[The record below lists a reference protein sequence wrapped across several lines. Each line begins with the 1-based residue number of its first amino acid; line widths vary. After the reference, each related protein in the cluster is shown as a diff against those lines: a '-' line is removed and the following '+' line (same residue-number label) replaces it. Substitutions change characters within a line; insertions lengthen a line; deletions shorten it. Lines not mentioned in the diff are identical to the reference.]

1 MSGALKNEAVRAD
14 TSTAKAWLRALELT
28 APISSNPERI
38 FPAVILEVAARMG
51 DAPALLSDQE
61 SFTYRALAV
70 RINQYARWA
79 LDHGLEKGDV
89 VCLLMENRPEFM
101 AIWLGITS
109 AGAAVSLLNTNLA
122 GASLAHCICAVR
134 PKHIIVSAEFTK
146 NLTDALVPNSPSPVI
161 WAHGDSDTPFPRID
175 LEINR
180 QSGEPYSKDE
190 RHVLRT
196 DDLALYIYTSGTT
209 GLPKAARVS
218 HARVMQWSHWFAGM
232 LLAQST
238 DRMYNCLPMYHSVG
252 GVQAPGAALV
262 AGGSVVLRDKFSAS
276 RFWSDILRWDC
287 TLFQYI
293 GELCRYLL
301 RAEPCREETMHR
313 IRIACGNGLAPEIWD
328 SFKERFRIPKIVE
341 FYAATEGGVSL
352 FNVQGKCGAIGHIPA
367 YLAHRFSPALVVFD
381 SETGEPA
388 RDQQGFCIP
397 CAPNQPGEALGK
409 VMNDPANA
417 GSRFEG
423 YTTEEATEK
432 RILRDVFEPGDAWV
446 RSGDLMRKDD
456 KGYFYFVDRIGDT
469 FRRKGENVSTTEV
482 SQALCAFP
490 GVSEANVYG
499 VAVPNTEGRVG
510 MAALVAEENL
520 DLAGLRKHLGLCLPA
535 YARPVFLRIRSAF
548 DVTGTFKY
556 SKTELIRQGY
566 DPQASGDALYFDSLE
581 AEAFVQLDKEFY
593 DRIQSGGI
601 RF

>member
-1 MSGALKNEAVRAD
+1 MSEALKEEVVRAD
-14 TSTAKAWLRALELT
+14 ASTAMAWLRALELT
-28 APISSNPERI
+28 APIASNPERI
-38 FPAVILEVAARMG
+38 LPAVILEVAARMG

-61 SFTYRALAV
+61 SFTYRALAE
-70 RINQYARWA
+70 RTNQYARWA
-79 LDHGLEKGDV
+79 LDQRLEKGDV
-89 VCLLMENRPEFM
+89 VCLLMANRPEFM

-109 AGAAVSLLNTNLA
+109 AGAVVSLLNTNLS
-122 GASLAHCICAVR
+122 GPSLAHCINAVS
-134 PKHIIVSAEFTK
+134 PKQIIVSAEFTQQ
-146 NLTDALVPNSPSPVI
+146 LTEALVPHSQSFVI
-161 WAHGDSDTPFPRID
+161 WTHGVSEAPFPRID
-175 LEINR
+175 LEIAH
-180 QSGEPYSKDE
+180 QPGEPLSRDE
-190 RHVLRT
+190 RPLVRIE
-196 DDLALYIYTSGTT
+196 DLALYIYTSGTT
-209 GLPKAARVS
+209 GMPKAARVS

-232 LLAQST
+232 LGAQST

-252 GVQAPGAALV
+252 GVQVPGAALV

-301 RAEPCREETMHR
+301 CAEPCREETMHR

-328 SFKERFRIPKIVE
+328 SFKERFRIPKIIE

-388 RDQQGFCIP
+388 RNRQGFCIP
-397 CAPNQPGEALGK
+397 CAPNQSGEALGK
-409 VMNDPANA
+409 VMDDPANA

-423 YTTEEATEK
+423 YTTEEASEK
-432 RILRDVFEPGDAWV
+432 RILRNVFAPGDAWV
-446 RSGDLMRKDD
+446 RTGDLMRKDD

-469 FRRKGENVSTTEV
+469 FRRKGENVATTEV
-482 SQALCAFP
+482 SQALCAFR

-499 VAVPNTEGRVG
+499 VTVPNTEGRVG

-520 DLAGLRKHLGLCLPA
+520 DLASLRKHLARSLPA
-535 YARPVFLRIRSAF
+535 YARPVFLRIRAAF

-566 DPQASGDALYFDSLE
+566 NPLASGDALYFDSLE
-581 AEAFVQLDKEFY
+581 SEAFVPLDKEFY